1 MKETTVKAILCGMN
15 LETWLLLST
24 IAVAL
29 VIILLVK
36 KRAGEKFTRHEGAI
50 MIVTARFSSYS
61 VACFSQTQSSTP
73 LRVSPIWWERCCAS
87 LLLLHF

>member
-1 MKETTVKAILCGMN
+1 MKETAVKAILCGMN

-36 KRAGEKFTRHEGAI
+36 KRAQ
-50 MIVTARFSSYS
+50 Y
-61 VACFSQTQSSTP
+61 
-73 LRVSPIWWERCCAS
+73 
-87 LLLLHF
+87 